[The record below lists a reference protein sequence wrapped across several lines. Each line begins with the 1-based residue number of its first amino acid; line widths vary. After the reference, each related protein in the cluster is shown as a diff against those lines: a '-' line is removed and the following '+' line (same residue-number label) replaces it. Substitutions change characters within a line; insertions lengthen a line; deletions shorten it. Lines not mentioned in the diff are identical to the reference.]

1 MRTYYFDTQ
10 DGVPVRDHR
19 GIEFATVHEAIGH
32 SKGIAERLR
41 DDKRKRDKAL
51 AVVVLD
57 ESGTELHRESVYPD
71 AP

>member
-10 DGVPVRDHR
+10 DGLPVRDHR
-19 GIEFATVHEAIGH
+19 GIEFATAHEAIGH
-32 SKGIAERLR
+32 SKEIAEQLR
-41 DDKRKRDKAL
+41 GDKRKRDKAL
-51 AVVVLD
+51 PVVVLD